1 MVLTVGFVA
10 YAFTETR
17 GVGHFDQEV
26 IVQVDRP
33 VRRIAYSEVTLDVE
47 ARRQAEVTA
56 NPDLFDWTEAKLDP
70 AGHFTAHLKFTDR
83 VRPFR
88 QRQIF
93 HYRHLVVFV
102 EFEDGSRACRVA
114 DLPAG
119 VRGPPVVVQFP

>member
-1 MVLTVGFVA
+1 VTVGFLT
-10 YAFTETR
+10 YALTESR
-17 GVGHFDQEV
+17 GIGHYDQFVV
-26 IVQVDRP
+26 IETARP
-33 VRRIAYSEVTLDVE
+33 VRRIAYAETSLDAE
-47 ARRQAEVTA
+47 IRQRAEQTA
-56 NPDLFDWTEAKLDP
+56 NPDMFDWTEAEFDP
-70 AGHFTAHLKFTDR
+70 DGHFAAHLKFTDR

-119 VRGPPVVVQFP
+119 VHGPPVVIQLP